1 MNNTILNFC
10 VFYAVFKDNYT
21 QYLLMKSNDVKQV
34 TGSGGSEVLESEE
47 LKAELS
53 KGNYSTESGFSF
65 KRTFTALKYPNY
77 RLWFWGQ
84 MISMLGTWMQIT
96 AQGFLIYD
104 ITRSPAYLGYVGF
117 ASGLPTWVFML
128 YGGVIADR
136 FSRRKVLMIT
146 QSIMMALAAILAFL
160 TFSSLVQPWH
170 IIILAFLLGTANA
183 FDAPSRVSFVNE
195 LVDRPDLTNAI
206 ALNSTMFNTA
216 TATGPAL
223 AGIAYAVAG
232 PAWCFTINALS
243 FVGVLIA
250 LNKMNLKKHVNSVR
264 DRSAFAEIK
273 EGLKY
278 IAKEPVVRVIF
289 LMVASM
295 SLFGL
300 SFATLLPAWS
310 VKILGGD
317 STTNGF
323 LQSARGAGALASA
336 LFIASLGRF
345 EYKGKLLTIGSIAF
359 PVVMFVFSFVH
370 IMPVSLITIFALGSA
385 LILAMNIANS
395 LVQMLV
401 PDKLRGRVMGVY
413 TLTFFG
419 LLPVGSLLMGI
430 LAEQFGEAEAIL
442 ICSVVTLIIALLIFF
457 LAPAIK
463 RLK

>member
-1 MNNTILNFC
+1 MNVN
-10 VFYAVFKDNYT
+10 
-21 QYLLMKSNDVKQV
+21 
-34 TGSGGSEVLESEE
+34 GSGEDNLAKQQKVLESDE

-53 KGNYSTESGFSF
+53 KGSYAAESGFSF

-84 MISMLGTWMQIT
+84 MVSMLGTWMQIT

-160 TFSSLVQPWH
+160 TFTSLIQPWH
-170 IIILAFLLGTANA
+170 IIVLAFLLGTANA

-195 LVDRPDLTNAI
+195 LVDKPDLTNAI

-250 LNKMNLKKHVNSVR
+250 LNKMKLKKHVNSISG
-264 DRSAFAEIK
+264 RSAFAEIK

-278 IAKEPVVRVIF
+278 IAREPIIRIIF
-289 LMVASM
+289 LLVASV

-310 VKILGGD
+310 VNILGGD

-359 PVVMFVFSFVH
+359 PVMMFTFSFVH
-370 IMPVSLITIFALGSA
+370 IIPASLIIIFALGSA

-395 LVQMLV
+395 LVQTLV

-419 LLPVGSLLMGI
+419 LLPVGSLLMGM
-430 LAEQFGEAEAIL
+430 LAEHFGEAEAIL
-442 ICSVVTLIIALLIFF
+442 ICSVVTLIIALMIYFF
-457 LAPAIK
+457 APAIK
-463 RLK
+463 KLK

>member
-1 MNNTILNFC
+1 
-10 VFYAVFKDNYT
+10 
-21 QYLLMKSNDVKQV
+21 MKSNDVKQA
-34 TGSGGSEVLESEE
+34 TGAGEREVLESEE

-53 KGNYSTESGFSF
+53 KGNYTTERGFSI

-117 ASGLPTWVFML
+117 ASGIPTWVFML

-136 FSRRKVLMIT
+136 FSRRKILVIT
-146 QSIMMALAAILAFL
+146 QSVMMALAAILAIL
-160 TFSSLVQPWH
+160 TFTSLVQPWH
-170 IIILAFLLGTANA
+170 IIILAFLLGTTNA

-195 LVDRPDLTNAI
+195 LVAKPDLTNAI

-216 TATGPAL
+216 TATGPAI
-223 AGIAYAVAG
+223 AGIVYAVAG

-243 FVGVLIA
+243 FIGVLIA
-250 LNKMNLKKHVNSVR
+250 LNRMKLKEHLISISG
-264 DRSAFAEIK
+264 RSAFSEIK

-278 IAKEPVVRVIF
+278 IVKDPVIRVLIF
-289 LMVASM
+289 LVASM

-310 VKILGGD
+310 VNILGGD
-317 STTNGF
+317 SATNGF
-323 LQSARGAGALASA
+323 LQSTRGAGALASA

-359 PVVMFVFSFVH
+359 PFIMFIFSFVH
-370 IMPVSLITIFALGSA
+370 IIPLSLVMIFALGSA
-385 LILAMNIANS
+385 LILAMNTANS
-395 LVQMLV
+395 LVQTLV
-401 PDKLRGRVMGVY
+401 PDRLRGRVMGVY

-430 LAEQFGEAEAIL
+430 LAEHLGEAEAIL
-442 ICSVVTLIIALLIFF
+442 ICSVVTLIIALSIFF
-457 LAPAIK
+457 LAPDIK
-463 RLK
+463 KLK

>member
-1 MNNTILNFC
+1 MNNKILNFC

>member
-1 MNNTILNFC
+1 MSRNRTREEADI
-10 VFYAVFKDNYT
+10 KD
-21 QYLLMKSNDVKQV
+21 QK
-34 TGSGGSEVLESEE
+34 VLESDE

-53 KGNYSTESGFSF
+53 KGNFAAETNFSI

-77 RLWFWGQ
+77 KLWFWGQ

-104 ITRSPAYLGYVGF
+104 LTRSPAYLGYVGF

-136 FSRRKVLMIT
+136 FSKRKILMIT
-146 QSIMMALAAILAFL
+146 QSAMMLLAAILAVLAF
-160 TFSSLVQPWH
+160 TGLVLPWH

-195 LVDRPDLTNAI
+195 LVDKPDLTNAI

-216 TATGPAL
+216 TAIGPAV
-223 AGIAYAVAG
+223 AGMAYAIAG

-243 FVGVLIA
+243 FIGVLIA
-250 LNKMNLKKHVNSVR
+250 LNKMKLKEHVSVVSGK
-264 DRSAFAEIK
+264 SAFAEIK

-278 IAKEPVVRVIF
+278 IAKNKVVRVLM

-317 STTNGF
+317 SATNGF
-323 LQSARGAGALASA
+323 LQSARGAGALSSA

-345 EYKGKLLTIGSIAF
+345 NYKGRLLTIGSIAF
-359 PVVMFVFSFVH
+359 PVMMFVFSFVH
-370 IMPVSLITIFALGSA
+370 IIPLSLIIIFALGSA

-395 LVQMLV
+395 LVQTLV
-401 PDKLRGRVMGVY
+401 PDNLRGRVMGVY

-419 LLPVGSLLMGI
+419 LLPIGALLMGT
-430 LAEQFGEAEAIL
+430 LAEHLGEAESIL
-442 ICSVVTLIIALLIFF
+442 ICSIITLSVALSIFF
-457 LAPAIK
+457 FAPSIK

>member
-1 MNNTILNFC
+1 MSRKSIKQEAD
-10 VFYAVFKDNYT
+10 YKD
-21 QYLLMKSNDVKQV
+21 QK
-34 TGSGGSEVLESEE
+34 VLESDE

-53 KGNYSTESGFSF
+53 KGNYASETSFSI

-77 RLWFWGQ
+77 KLWFWGQ

-104 ITRSPAYLGYVGF
+104 LTHSPAYLGYVGF

-136 FSRRKVLMIT
+136 FSKRKILVIT
-146 QSIMMALAAILAFL
+146 QSIMMFLAAILAVLAF
-160 TFSSLVQPWH
+160 TGLVQPWH

-195 LVDRPDLTNAI
+195 LVDKPDLTNAI

-223 AGIAYAVAG
+223 AGIAYAFAG

-243 FVGVLIA
+243 FIGVLIA
-250 LNKMNLKKHVNSVR
+250 LNKMKLKEHVPVISGK
-264 DRSAFAEIK
+264 SAFAEIK

-278 IAKEPVVRVIF
+278 IVKSKTVRVLI

-310 VKILGGD
+310 VNILGGN
-317 STTNGF
+317 SATNGF
-323 LQSARGAGALASA
+323 LQSARGAGALTSA

-345 EYKGKLLTIGSIAF
+345 NYKGRLLTIGSIAF
-359 PVVMFVFSFVH
+359 PVMMFVFSFVH
-370 IMPVSLITIFALGSA
+370 IIPLSLIIIFALGSA

-395 LVQMLV
+395 LVQTLV
-401 PDKLRGRVMGVY
+401 PDALRGRVMGVY

-419 LLPVGSLLMGI
+419 LLPIGALLMGT
-430 LAEQFGEAEAIL
+430 LAEHLGEAEAIL
-442 ICSVVTLIIALLIFF
+442 ICSVITLTIALSIFF
-457 LAPAIK
+457 FAPSIK
-463 RLK
+463 KLK